1 MITENCFLVNNV
13 IDSQSIPQKIAPQSF
28 YRIEGCHLMA
38 GNKPIGHIVAKVI
51 GEAIHNGRR
60 YVTLAVRCLRS
71 GHKQLLPI
79 PYKVFSNPCRLRA
92 QLDSLSG
99 VDVAA
104 YPRMATALQRAIVSM
119 SKATRQGLGK
129 VAR

>member
-1 MITENCFLVNNV
+1 MNSIPANCSLVNKL
-13 IDSQSIPQKIAPQSF
+13 IDSQLIHQDIAPQSF
-28 YRIEGCHLMA
+28 YHIDGCHLMA
-38 GNKPIGHIVAKVI
+38 IGKPIGHIYARII
-51 GEAIHNGRR
+51 GECLHNDRR

-71 GHKQLLPI
+71 GHKQILTL

-119 SKATRQGLGK
+119 SKGRAGG
-129 VAR
+129 AR

>member
-28 YRIEGCHLMA
+28 YHIDGCHLMA
-38 GNKPIGHIVAKVI
+38 IGKPIGHIYARII
-51 GEAIHNGRR
+51 GECLHNDRR

-71 GHKQLLPI
+71 GHKQILTL

-119 SKATRQGLGK
+119 SKGRAGG
-129 VAR
+129 AR